1 MTIIPSTMTV
11 LIICGCWRPPSWS
24 ISFFKRFAYNL
35 YTIFVAFL
43 ISSLSLSQ
51 AIGVILNED
60 DSNDSSDVIYVFLA
74 EAISCFKMLCLLINR
89 NNIVNLISSLT
100 EEPYKPSNEVETRI
114 QTEFDE
120 LSRFNT
126 HSYAFLISLSSQEIV
141 HQIFDTNLV
150 GLNDDMKKC
159 LLIMMNRTTRP
170 IVFIVMNLFPL
181 NLDSFVKILKTA
193 YTAYNFLA
201 QTQEE

>member
-60 DSNDSSDVIYVFLA
+60 DSNDSSDVIYVFIA
-74 EAISCFKMLCLLINR
+74 EALSCFKMFNFMINR

-126 HSYAFLISLSSQEIV
+126 HSYAFLISLSVS
-141 HQIFDTNLV
+141 
-150 GLNDDMKKC
+150 
-159 LLIMMNRTTRP
+159 
-170 IVFIVMNLFPL
+170 
-181 NLDSFVKILKTA
+181 
-193 YTAYNFLA
+193 NFLFSSLVSDFKERQLTFRVWLPFDA
-201 QTQEE
+201 YMTPLVYYLTAKKSYIKFSIQIWLG